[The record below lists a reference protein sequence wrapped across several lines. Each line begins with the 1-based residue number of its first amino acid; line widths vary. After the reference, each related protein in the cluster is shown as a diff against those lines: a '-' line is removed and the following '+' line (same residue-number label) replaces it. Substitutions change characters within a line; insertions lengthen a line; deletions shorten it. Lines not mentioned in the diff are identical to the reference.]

1 MRLAVVGDHA
11 AVAHTRAI
19 IAHLRHAGHQVEDF
33 GTLSEASCDYPDLAG
48 PACESV
54 AIGRNERVVLVCG
67 TGIGVSIVAN
77 KVPGIRCALVHDVTT
92 ARLAR
97 EHNNAQALALGARV
111 VDIPTALAMVDAW
124 MAATFQVRHQG
135 RLDKIA
141 AREGCA
147 LPTKP

>member
-1 MRLAVVGDHA
+1 MRLSRSCRTSLRIGRGRPQ
-11 AVAHTRAI
+11 RARS
-19 IAHLRHAGHQVEDF
+19 AGLRH
-33 GTLSEASCDYPDLAG
+33 S
-48 PACESV
+48 
-54 AIGRNERVVLVCG
+54 
-67 TGIGVSIVAN
+67 IGVSIVAN

-124 MAATFQVRHQG
+124 MAATFQVRHQC